1 MNGRSRRKYRR
12 AAPMWLALGML
23 IAPHAAAQPVDPVS
37 PTFGRFYA
45 FGGLALLVPQGNP
58 QLHGESVG
66 PGIVTGGGFRFSRLL
81 SVEVGLL
88 GTYHSIDSPAAAA
101 PAAGTFKDGTLKTD
115 LTTGGLNVGVKFHF
129 PLRQFE
135 PYVGAGVGLYA
146 TNFSMT
152 SEASTCQQN
161 CFDTG
166 PRVRSTS
173 RDAGYHAIVG
183 LDYHLRPKDV
193 LVWEFRYLRL
203 KANFNDIN
211 LGNVNAGGS
220 LMWMG
225 YRRYF

>member
-1 MNGRSRRKYRR
+1 MNDRSGRKYRC
-12 AAPMWLALGML
+12 ASPMALALGML

-45 FGGLALLVPQGNP
+45 FGGLALLAPQGNP
-58 QLHGESVG
+58 QLQHEKVG
-66 PGIVTGGGFRFSRLL
+66 PGVLTGGGVRFSRLL
-81 SVEVGLL
+81 SVEITVL
-88 GTYHSIDSPAAAA
+88 GTIHSMDSPAAAA
-101 PAAGTFKDGTLKTD
+101 PAAGTFKDGTLRTD
-115 LTTGGLNVGVKFHF
+115 LSTGGLNVGVKFHF
-129 PLRQFE
+129 PLDRFE
-135 PYVGAGVGLYA
+135 PYVGTGVGIYA

-161 CFDTG
+161 CSDTG
-166 PRVRSTS
+166 PRVSSTS
-173 RDAGYHAIVG
+173 YDAGYHAIVG

-211 LGNVNAGGS
+211 LGNVNAGGG
-220 LMWMG
+220 LLWAG

>member
-1 MNGRSRRKYRR
+1 MNRQSRRKC
-12 AAPMWLALGML
+12 AAMLLAFGMSV
-23 IAPHAAAQPVDPVS
+23 ASHVAAQPVDPVS
-37 PTFGRFYA
+37 PAFGRFYA

-58 QLHGESVG
+58 QLQGENVG

-88 GTYHSIDSPAAAA
+88 GTDHSIDSPAAAA

-115 LTTGGLNVGVKFHF
+115 LSAGGLNVGVKFHF
-129 PLRQFE
+129 PLQQFE

-161 CFDTG
+161 CSDTG

-173 RDAGYHAIVG
+173 HDAGYHAIVG
-183 LDYHLRPKDV
+183 LDYHLRPTDV

-220 LMWMG
+220 LLWTG